1 MGMKIDGD
9 RLILPPASQLQEGF
23 DLYFHRRS
31 LRRTYQYE
39 MEGEQF
45 SLTVCKDQATNVD
58 PCDFD
63 WNNVDQILEKV
74 DIHLHCDE
82 WDRALDDGN
91 WEPQQIASK
100 LSNFLQFLRRVQPN
114 LSP

>member
-45 SLTVCKDQATNVD
+45 SLTVCKEQATNVD
-58 PCDFD
+58 PCGFD
-63 WNNVDQILEKV
+63 GNNVDQIPEKV
-74 DIHLHCDE
+74 
-82 WDRALDDGN
+82 
-91 WEPQQIASK
+91 
-100 LSNFLQFLRRVQPN
+100 FLN
-114 LSP
+114 LQATAHHTG